1 MGFFKKRSGAIL
13 VFFAVVILASFFAAN
28 RSLSSKVQEI
38 NDLFSDGVYDPDR
51 GYRLPSIR
59 RQLEVRANASNN
71 LLSLGRYFPESNSET
86 EALSDVRTRL
96 INGLSNSS
104 GASKLYDINKELD
117 AAFNA
122 LYKKLNMLTLTE
134 KERDMADD
142 LFNEWENT
150 AALIQKSRYNEAVR
164 EFSREVLS
172 VFPTNYVMKYA
183 LVNPPELF
191 E

>member
-1 MGFFKKRSGAIL
+1 M
-13 VFFAVVILASFFAAN
+13 
-28 RSLSSKVQEI
+28 
-38 NDLFSDGVYDPDR
+38 
-51 GYRLPSIR
+51 
-59 RQLEVRANASNN
+59 
-71 LLSLGRYFPESNSET
+71 SLGRYFPESNSET